1 MCFYKINHKWSKYYA
16 AIICAIILGL
26 YFIDANNVQIYLF
39 IVKLAESIPL
49 FLELIM
55 CEHEAINKYEI
66 IKFINCFVF
75 THY

>member
-1 MCFYKINHKWSKYYA
+1 MCFYKINHKWSEYYA

-26 YFIDANNVQIYLF
+26 YFIDANNVQIYLL

-55 CEHEAINKYEI
+55 CEHEAINKFNY
-66 IKFINCFVF
+66 FIFM
-75 THY
+75 